1 MNRFLLL
8 LILIPFSFNAQIQ
21 DVDLSYYL
29 PLDITYNP
37 NIPTPKSIIG
47 HEVGEWHITHDK
59 LVYYMQALAD
69 ASDRITIENRGNT
82 YEGRPL
88 ILLTITSPE
97 NHNRLETIRQNH
109 LKLTES
115 GSASID
121 FSNMPVIINQGFSIH
136 GNEPSGTNA
145 ALAVAYYLAA
155 AQGPKID
162 NILKNAV
169 ILFDP
174 CFNPDGLQR
183 FASWVNMHKS
193 KHINPDPNDREY
205 SEAWPGSRTN
215 HYWFDMNR
223 DWLPSQH
230 PDSRAR
236 IETYHK
242 WYPNILTDHHEMGT
256 NTTFFF
262 QPGIPSRTHPLTPQK
277 NQDLTGEIAEFHAAA
292 LDKIGSLYYAKEDF
306 DDFYYGK
313 GSTFP
318 DINGGVGILFEQ
330 ASSRGHAQESD
341 NGLLTFPF
349 TIKNQFV
356 TALSTI
362 DAGVALREKLL
373 NYLRQ
378 FYQDAAREARNG
390 AIVFGDEKDAA
401 TAYHLAEI
409 LQQHKIKV
417 HEIKNDFSL
426 DGKNYK
432 KGYSYIIPKNQRQSR
447 LINAIFEKRTTFEDS
462 LFYDVSAWTFP
473 LAFNLD
479 YSENAPVAQ
488 IGPEIKEVSLRKIAP
503 VPASNYAY
511 LMEWHEYYS
520 PKALNQILQKGIRA
534 KVAMKTFSMNGKNY
548 DYGTIM
554 IPVQNQVLNN
564 REMGDFLNKV
574 AQESHIDITPVYTG
588 LTEGIDLGSNN
599 FRPIKT
605 PRAAVIVGDG
615 ITPSDAG
622 EIWHLFDQRFAM
634 LITKLDTRNFNRFD
648 LSRYTHIILPN
659 TWGSAL
665 GKSDADKLKD
675 WVRAGG
681 ILIGYKNAAQ
691 WLNNQEFLKL
701 SFKQT
706 RDTATGITFEERR
719 DYAGAKR
726 IGGAIFQA
734 RIDRSHPVNFG
745 YKNDLL
751 PIFKNSNLML
761 EPDSQSFNN
770 PIMFTSSPL
779 MSGYIHAETLK
790 ELAGTSAFKTG
801 NLGRGK
807 VILFLEN
814 TNFRA
819 FWFGTN
825 KLLMNAIFFG
835 DHM

>member
-1 MNRFLLL
+1 MYKTVLLL
-8 LILIPFSFNAQIQ
+8 LFISFSLQAQNYE
-21 DVDLSYYL
+21 VDLSYYL
-29 PLDITYNP
+29 PTDVNYNP

-59 LVYYMQALAD
+59 LVFYMQALAD
-69 ASDRITIENRGNT
+69 ASNRITIENRGYT

-88 ILLTITSPE
+88 ILLYITSPE
-97 NHNRLETIRQNH
+97 NHSNLEQLRQNH
-109 LKLTES
+109 LKLTQP
-115 GSASID
+115 GAASID
-121 FSNMPVIINQGFSIH
+121 ISKMPVIINQGFSIH
-136 GNEPSGTNA
+136 GNEPSGSNA

-162 NILKNAV
+162 EILNNSI
-169 ILFDP
+169 ILLDP

-205 SEAWPGSRTN
+205 SEIWPGARTN

-223 DWLPSQH
+223 DWLPVQH

-236 IETYHK
+236 IETYHQ

-277 NQDLTGEIAEFHAAA
+277 NQDLTGEIAQFHAAA

-318 DINGGVGILFEQ
+318 DINGGIGILFEQ
-330 ASSRGHAQESD
+330 ASSRGHAQESI
-341 NGLLTFPF
+341 NGVITFPF
-349 TIKNQFV
+349 TIKNQFI

-362 DAGVALREKLL
+362 DAGIALREKLL
-373 NYLRQ
+373 DYQRQ
-378 FYQDAAREARNG
+378 FYINAAKEAQRG
-390 AIVFGDEKDAA
+390 AIVFGNEKDAA
-401 TAYHLAEI
+401 TAFHLVEI
-409 LQQHKIKV
+409 LQKHQIKV
-417 HEIKNDFSL
+417 HQIKSDFSL
-426 DGKNYK
+426 NGKNYK

-447 LINAIFEKRTTFEDS
+447 LINAIFETRTTFEDS

-479 YSENAPVAQ
+479 YSKNAPVSQ
-488 IGPEIKEVSLRKIAP
+488 LGEEVNQVALREIAP
-503 VPASNYAY
+503 FPTTHYAY

-534 KVAMKTFSMNGKNY
+534 KVAMKTFSINGKNY
-548 DYGTIM
+548 DYGTIL
-554 IPVQNQVLNN
+554 IPVQNQVLTISK
-564 REMGDFLNKV
+564 MGQFLNKV
-574 AQESHIDITPVYTG
+574 AQESHINITPVSTG

-599 FRPIKT
+599 FRALKKPVV
-605 PRAAVIVGDG
+605 AVVVGDG

-634 LITKLDTRNFNRFD
+634 PITKLDTRNFNRFD

-659 TWGSAL
+659 TWGGIFSN
-665 GKSDADKLKD
+665 SDTEKLKD

-681 ILIGYKNAAQ
+681 ILIAYKSAGH
-691 WLNNQEFLKL
+691 WLNNNDFLKMT
-701 SFKQT
+701 FKQSN
-706 RDTATGITFEERR
+706 DTAKGISFEERR
-719 DYAGAKR
+719 DFAGAKR
-726 IGGAIFQA
+726 IGGAIFEA
-734 RIDRSHPVNFG
+734 NIDRSHPVNFG
-745 YKNDLL
+745 YKNNRL
-751 PIFKNSNLML
+751 PVFKNSNLML
-761 EPDSQSFNN
+761 EPNRQSFNN
-770 PIMFTSSPL
+770 PIQYTAKPL
-779 MSGYIHAETLK
+779 MSGYIHQETLK
-790 ELAGTSAFKTG
+790 ELAETSAFKTG

-807 VILFLEN
+807 VIYFVEN

-825 KLLMNAIFFG
+825 KLLMNAVFFG
-835 DHM
+835 QHM